1 MLILGIETSCDETA
15 IGILEA
21 KKIKAGFFIRPLSN
35 IVSSQ
40 IKIHKKYGGVV
51 PMLASREHTKNIPF
65 VFKKSLQE
73 VFGSEKNAKTKI
85 DLIAV
90 TKGPGLILSLLIGV
104 NFAKTLAWLWEKP
117 IIGVNHLEGHL
128 FSFLLPPIEKTKK
141 SGRIQNKKYR
151 IQDTESIFPAVCLLV
166 SGGHT
171 QLIYVK
177 KFGSYKIIGET
188 RDDASGECFD
198 KGARIL
204 GLSYPGGPAIATEAA
219 KYRIQNTEYRI
230 HLPRP
235 MINSNNYDFSFSGLK
250 TALLYLTQ
258 DINSKS
264 KKKKLTPLLAY
275 EFQEAIT
282 DVLVA
287 KTINAAKNLKVK
299 SIILAGGV
307 SANQRLR
314 EKFQEGLESKALNDI
329 NFYAPLLEYTTD
341 NAIMIALAG
350 FSNYLNHPDK
360 KFWNWKKIQAEA
372 NLRL

>member
-73 VFGSEKNAKTKI
+73 VFGSEKHAKTKI

-141 SGRIQNKKYR
+141 S
-151 IQDTESIFPAVCLLV
+151 
-166 SGGHT
+166 
-171 QLIYVK
+171 
-177 KFGSYKIIGET
+177 
-188 RDDASGECFD
+188 
-198 KGARIL
+198 
-204 GLSYPGGPAIATEAA
+204 
-219 KYRIQNTEYRI
+219 
-230 HLPRP
+230 
-235 MINSNNYDFSFSGLK
+235 
-250 TALLYLTQ
+250 
-258 DINSKS
+258 
-264 KKKKLTPLLAY
+264 
-275 EFQEAIT
+275 
-282 DVLVA
+282 
-287 KTINAAKNLKVK
+287 
-299 SIILAGGV
+299 
-307 SANQRLR
+307 
-314 EKFQEGLESKALNDI
+314 
-329 NFYAPLLEYTTD
+329 
-341 NAIMIALAG
+341 
-350 FSNYLNHPDK
+350 
-360 KFWNWKKIQAEA
+360 
-372 NLRL
+372 